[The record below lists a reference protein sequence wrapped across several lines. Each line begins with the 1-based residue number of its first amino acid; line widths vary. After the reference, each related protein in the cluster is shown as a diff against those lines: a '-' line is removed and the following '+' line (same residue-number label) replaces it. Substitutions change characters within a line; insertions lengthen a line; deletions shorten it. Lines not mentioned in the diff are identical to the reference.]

1 MNKKLEDSLANL
13 RRANA
18 SLHAAVT
25 ANPRSSLIVSAI
37 IKNFEFNFEL
47 SWKAMRRLLMHHGI
61 TASSPRQSIAE
72 AYRKG
77 FLNVDD
83 VWIRMIEDRNL
94 TVRTYD
100 ENFAN
105 EMSKRIEEQYL
116 SLFDDFLSLLQ
127 SEVDAL

>member
-13 RRANA
+13 KRANA
-18 SLHAAVT
+18 SLHAALT
-25 ANPRSSLIVSAI
+25 ASPRNSLVVSAI

-47 SWKAMRRLLMHHGI
+47 SWKAMHRLLMHHGI
-61 TASSPRQSIAE
+61 TSSTPRQSIAE

-83 VWIRMIEDRNL
+83 IWIKMIEDRNL
-94 TVRTYD
+94 TVHTYD
-100 ENFAN
+100 ESFAN
-105 EMSKRIEEQYL
+105 EMSKRIEGQYL
-116 SLFDDFLSLLQ
+116 SLFDDFLSFLQ